1 MNEGDNISHP
11 PVATRCGFIAI
22 IGRPNAGKST
32 LLNAIM
38 QIKLS
43 IVTKKPQT
51 TRKNVLGIY
60 TDSDSQF
67 IFLDT
72 PGLINARYEMQ
83 KKMME
88 YVSTSLADAD
98 VLIVVADLEKITD
111 INEYFSDDFR
121 ETIKSFDGPK
131 ILLLNKI
138 DTLRQRKDVLPFL
151 SEISQTSVFSDI
163 IPCSALNQD
172 NIESVI
178 ESVKD
183 YLPKGPF
190 LYDPEQI
197 STQSERFFVSEKIRE
212 QIFKQFQKE
221 LPYSTEAHITE
232 FSERETG
239 KWYISAD
246 IIVES
251 KSQKI
256 ILIGKDGRAIKR
268 LGQSARQEIENHLQM
283 PVYLELFVK
292 VRSGWRDS
300 DIYLKSYG
308 Y

>member
-1 MNEGDNISHP
+1 MAEEEINNIGEKQTS
-11 PVATRCGFIAI
+11 CGFIAI

-38 QIKLS
+38 QTKLS

-60 TDSDSQF
+60 SDDDAQF

-83 KKMME
+83 ERMMS
-88 YVSTSLADAD
+88 YVANSLEEAD
-98 VLIVVADLEKITD
+98 VLIVVADLEKIRD

-121 ETIKSFDGPK
+121 ETIKSFNGPK

-138 DTLRQRKDVLPFL
+138 DILKQNKDVLPIL
-151 SEISQTSVFSDI
+151 SEISESKVFSDI

-172 NIESVI
+172 NIESI
-178 ESVKD
+178 IKSVKD

-197 STQSERFFVSEKIRE
+197 STQTERFFVSEKIRE

-232 FSERETG
+232 FAERENG

-256 ILIGKDGRAIKR
+256 ILVGKGGRAIKK
-268 LGQSARQEIENHLQM
+268 LGQSARFEIEDHLQM
-283 PVYLELFVK
+283 PVFLELFVK
-292 VRSGWRDS
+292 VRAGWRDN
-300 DIYLKSYG
+300 DTYLKSYG